1 MAKAVGRSN
10 KGMRAHYLQHVEFE
24 GLGIIED
31 SLRARGV
38 EVSGTRLYAGDSLP
52 ALDDI
57 DLLVVMGGPM
67 SVNDE
72 AELPWLAAEKAFI
85 RQALTADKRVLGVC
99 LGAQLIASALGQRVY
114 PGAEKEIGWLPIYGN
129 THLNGAAFHFP
140 DQIDV
145 LHWHGE
151 TFDLPAGA
159 VLLASSEVCRH
170 QAFQLGRS
178 VIGLQFHLEA
188 NRALLDAFVTAD
200 AASLVPAG
208 QVQSAEQILAVPQDT
223 LDATAALLERLLDYL
238 LEEQP

>member
-1 MAKAVGRSN
+1 
-10 KGMRAHYLQHVEFE
+10 MRIHYLSHVPFEQLGAMEAWFRERDATISQSLLFQGDPLPDTAEF
-24 GLGIIED
+24 D
-31 SLRARGV
+31 V
-38 EVSGTRLYAGDSLP
+38 
-52 ALDDI
+52 
-57 DLLVVMGGPM
+57 LVVMGGPM

-72 AELPWLAAEKAFI
+72 AELTWLAAEKAFI

>member
-1 MAKAVGRSN
+1 
-10 KGMRAHYLQHVEFE
+10 MRAHYLQHVEFE

-200 AASLVPAG
+200 AASLVPGG
-208 QVQSAEQILAVPQDT
+208 QVQSAEQILAVSQEA
-223 LDATAALLERLLDYL
+223 LDSTATLLERLLDYL

>member
-1 MAKAVGRSN
+1 GVG
-10 KGMRAHYLQHVEFE
+10 
-24 GLGIIED
+24 
-31 SLRARGV
+31 
-38 EVSGTRLYAGDSLP
+38 VSGTRLYAGDSLP

-72 AELPWLAAEKAFI
+72 ADLTWLAAEKAFI

-114 PGAEKEIGWLPIYGN
+114 LGAEKEIGWLPIYGN

>member
-1 MAKAVGRSN
+1 M
-10 KGMRAHYLQHVEFE
+10 
-24 GLGIIED
+24 
-31 SLRARGV
+31 
-38 EVSGTRLYAGDSLP
+38 P

-72 AELPWLAAEKAFI
+72 ADLTWLAAEKAFI

-114 PGAEKEIGWLPIYGN
+114 LGAEKEIGWLPIYGN

-170 QAFQLGRS
+170 QAFQLGHS

>member
-1 MAKAVGRSN
+1 
-10 KGMRAHYLQHVEFE
+10 MRAHYLQHVEFE

-72 AELPWLAAEKAFI
+72 ADLTWLAAEKAFI

-114 PGAEKEIGWLPIYGN
+114 PGVEKEIGWLPTYGN

-178 VIGLQFHLEA
+178 VIGVQFHLEA
-188 NRALLDAFVTAD
+188 NRALLDAFITAD

>member
-10 KGMRAHYLQHVEFE
+10 TGMRAHYLQHVEFE

-31 SLRARGV
+31 SLRARGA

-72 AELPWLAAEKAFI
+72 AELTWLAAEKAFI

-188 NRALLDAFVTAD
+188 NRALLNAFVTAD